1 MVNNRYIY
9 YLIVVNAFVNSIN
22 FVPRM
27 LIDSDGSLIA
37 IFVSA
42 IIGALLIFLFTK
54 AISKFPGKDFS
65 EILEPVLPKFIR
77 GGMII
82 FFSLHWY
89 VFGAIT
95 LASLVDITHRYITPD
110 VNPYVLTAGFLL
122 LVLFACQVESYSI
135 LSVIETVI
143 VINIPLVI
151 YFLFKVLFNDYFSW
165 DTVREVIT
173 DSLDIPPYQSVAAG
187 TFIFS
192 GYINLVVFN
201 RLFESVKIK
210 RLWLVVTG
218 LLFLMLL
225 SFLVPIAY
233 NGIDG
238 VKHHIYPWMTTVD
251 SIQIKYFIVERM
263 MFIFYLFYITVS
275 LAAIILFWH
284 VGLRMMQ
291 GVLFKKESREFKW
304 KNLVLLGGFTIGTFF
319 LIHMDQFSFLS
330 IGNWFI
336 RVRFFS
342 EVLLLM
348 LLFFAVWRVK
358 KA

>member
-1 MVNNRYIY
+1 MVNKRYIY
-9 YLIVVNAFVNSIN
+9 YLFVVNAFVNSIN
-22 FVPRM
+22 FVPRI
-27 LIDSDGSLIA
+27 LVNNDGSLIA
-37 IFVSA
+37 IIVSA
-42 IIGALLIFLFTK
+42 IIGGLIILLFTK
-54 AISKFPGKDFS
+54 TINKFPGKDLS

-77 GGMII
+77 GGLII

-95 LASLVDITHRYITPD
+95 LVSLVDITHRYITPD
-110 VNPYVLTAGFLL
+110 VNPYVLIAGFLL
-122 LVLFACQVESYSI
+122 LILFACQVESYSI
-135 LSVIETVI
+135 LTVIETVI

-151 YFLFKVLFNDYFSW
+151 YFLFKVLINQYFSW
-165 DTVREVIT
+165 DTVREVLT
-173 DSLDIPPYQSVAAG
+173 DSIDIPPYTTIAAG

-192 GYINLVVFN
+192 GYVNLVVFN
-201 RLFESVKIK
+201 RLFEDVKIK
-210 RLWLVVTG
+210 RLWLVITG
-218 LLFLMLL
+218 LLFLLLL

-251 SIQIKYFIVERM
+251 SIQIKYFIVERL

-275 LAAIILFWH
+275 LSAVILFWH

-291 GVLFKKESREFKW
+291 GVFFKKESREFKW
-304 KNLVLLGGFTIGTFF
+304 KNFILLGGFTIGSFF

-330 IGNWFI
+330 FGNWFI
-336 RVRFFS
+336 RVRFLS

-348 LLFFAVWRVK
+348 VLFFAVWRVK